1 MDLKDQTLTQI
12 HMDLAI
18 GSENTTTW
26 RMDIG
31 ILNKKLKKTHTK
43 LFFDESGEVFSP
55 IFCHACKVVLRGKL

>member
-31 ILNKKLKKTHTK
+31 ILNKKLKKNPYK
-43 LFFDESGEVFSP
+43 NYFLM
-55 IFCHACKVVLRGKL
+55 KVGKCFLQYFTMRVKWS

>member
-26 RMDIG
+26 RLNIG
-31 ILNKKLKKTHTK
+31 ILNKKLKKKPHTK
-43 LFFDESGEVFSP
+43 LFFDKSGEVFSP
-55 IFCHACKVVLRGKL
+55 IFAMRVKWS